1 MGISFFH
8 KTELTWVGF
17 SKSSVRILPLLDQ
30 EDITPWLTEK
40 KLSSIW
46 VCDSCYI
53 LCLIFILHVKINRY
67 FITLVTLLQIIMKQ
81 YWSNGNL
88 PEV

>member
-1 MGISFFH
+1 
-8 KTELTWVGF
+8 
-17 SKSSVRILPLLDQ
+17 
-30 EDITPWLTEK
+30 
-40 KLSSIW
+40 
-46 VCDSCYI
+46 
-53 LCLIFILHVKINRY
+53 VKINRY